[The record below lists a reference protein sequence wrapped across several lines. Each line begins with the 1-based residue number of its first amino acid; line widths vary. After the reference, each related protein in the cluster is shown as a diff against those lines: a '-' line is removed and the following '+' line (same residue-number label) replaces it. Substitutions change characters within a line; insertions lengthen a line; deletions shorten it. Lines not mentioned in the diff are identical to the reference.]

1 MLATLLSITQMA
13 TSLLPVV
20 SSLIADG
27 MAAFQSNDQA
37 ALDAIHARA
46 TAAADALKP
55 AGA

>member
-1 MLATLLSITQMA
+1 MLVTLLSITQLA

-20 SSLIADG
+20 SSLLTDG
-27 MAAFQSNDQA
+27 VEAFKSNDQA